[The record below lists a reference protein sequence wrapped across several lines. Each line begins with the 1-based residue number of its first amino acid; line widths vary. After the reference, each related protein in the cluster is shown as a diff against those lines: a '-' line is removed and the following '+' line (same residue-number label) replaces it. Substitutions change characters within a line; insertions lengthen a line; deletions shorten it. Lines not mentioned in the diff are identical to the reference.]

1 MDTLELCERAELEEE
16 AKQLAT
22 PGIPVRTY
30 IEQLVRAERLRDAI
44 RALAQ
49 VLPNGDSIAWGLASI
64 RQVAASVSGPKAEKA
79 ILAVEQWL
87 AEPNDEQRRAAMQA
101 AEQARIGTPAGC
113 LAFAVFLSGGS
124 LAPPD
129 APVAP
134 EPSPHICGRIVAAAM
149 SLAVALD
156 PQNASSLLRS
166 FMDHGFRL
174 AGQLKIWDEKG

>member
-1 MDTLELCERAELEEE
+1 MNALELCERAELDEE

-22 PGIPVRTY
+22 PGIPVRAY
-30 IEQLVRAERLRDAI
+30 IEQLARGERVRDSI

-49 VLPNGDSIAWGLASI
+49 VLPNGNSIAWGLDSI
-64 RQVAASVSGPKAEKA
+64 RRVAASASDPKAKNA

-87 AEPNDEQRRAAMQA
+87 AEPNDERRRAAMQA

-129 APVAP
+129 APAAP
-134 EPSPHICGRIVAAAM
+134 EPSPQICGRIVAASM

-156 PQNASSLLRS
+156 PRNAPDLLRS
-166 FMDHGFRL
+166 FVDHGFSL